1 MYVAIKGINM
11 VRDTYQQAP
20 SEEISLQ
27 RRRGGE
33 NTGGERREERRG
45 AKVPFLCILSLNGSN
60 LILIC
65 NFIVVSLKQKRKKK
79 IFNCKCKSGKR
90 KPGLFRLLDL
100 SQHFQPL

>member
-1 MYVAIKGINM
+1 M

-65 NFIVVSLKQKRKKK
+65 SFIVVSLKQKRKKK
-79 IFNCKCKSGKR
+79 YLTANVRVVKGSLVCS
-90 KPGLFRLLDL
+90 DW
-100 SQHFQPL
+100 

>member
-1 MYVAIKGINM
+1 M
-11 VRDTYQQAP
+11 VRATYQQAP

-79 IFNCKCKSGKR
+79 NLTANVRVVKGSLVCS
-90 KPGLFRLLDL
+90 DW
-100 SQHFQPL
+100 